1 MGGSLKAD
9 QEETCVKGINTDR
22 VDFRLRRLTA
32 PPPGPSPRL
41 TGAQPSDLPFL
52 LGLQAFLLICS
63 FLCLETSVLSTPVL
77 PVSRTVSSRNSH
89 SEATCGHRNREQKM
103 REPRS
108 VASLVFST
116 LVHPGGREDPPGQH
130 QTCFL
135 PSCWIGLATILQA
148 AFWQVHKAKSFKGR
162 DGLCVL
168 SLFFSYWF
176 LCALPNPINK
186 RPEERDA
193 RLAYKSLGLR
203 LSFLFSIY

>member
-1 MGGSLKAD
+1 MCEGHKHRPG
-9 QEETCVKGINTDR
+9 R
-22 VDFRLRRLTA
+22 
-32 PPPGPSPRL
+32 PPPCRMLQTPPPDRSSSRAFSQTHWGSALGPALPPRH
-41 TGAQPSDLPFL
+41 A
-52 LGLQAFLLICS
+52 AFLLICS

-77 PVSRTVSSRNSH
+77 PVSRTVSSHNSH
-89 SEATCGHRNREQKM
+89 SETMCGHRNREQEM